1 VKRRQPVREE
11 LPKRNLSEGGR
22 ILKKVAIIGSGLS
35 GLLCGNLLAKKGHS
49 VTIFESHVRP
59 GGYTAGFWRE
69 GFYFE
74 SGTLSLESTPSVN
87 KAMEDVGLKDKVE
100 FVRQRIRFV
109 GREYDYIPEG
119 YEDVKQ
125 VYLNTFVA
133 DRAKLERFFG
143 DLDEIVN
150 AVPFAAKPM
159 PAMYEGAEHTAAM
172 QEMMASGMKFMEVL
186 RKVGNVTL
194 SEFVG
199 RYFEEGSRLFSLLV
213 SGAYPDQA
221 AWMMAASFKSFLEDY
236 WTVKKG
242 MQFWADTLAARFK
255 ELGGELKLRSPVE
268 EIVTKEGQAEG
279 VVSKGKLFPADCV
292 ISCGDYKKTML
303 DLLDDKA
310 LIPAET
316 RERIENAAV
325 SEAFFVVYLGLD
337 MPNNELQKFMK
348 IPLVLYR
355 PEAPGV
361 DFYETKNEAYFAKV
375 GCQLYSPSLMNPE
388 LAPDG
393 KSSLMIETLSPTG
406 WMDEWGGG
414 NREEY
419 KRLKSLAATGMIETA
434 SRLIPNLKEKI
445 VVKDAATPLTFERYT
460 HNTKGASSAWSWN
473 PHKRFYPDMRS
484 RGTITPVK
492 NLFIGSCWST
502 QFGGIPG
509 AISGAYEAMKQVA
522 D

>member
-1 VKRRQPVREE
+1 M
-11 LPKRNLSEGGR
+11 
-22 ILKKVAIIGSGLS
+22 KKVAIIGSGLS

-268 EIVTKEGQAEG
+268 EIVTEEGQAEG

-492 NLFIGSCWST
+492 NLFIGSCWSI

>member
-1 VKRRQPVREE
+1 M
-11 LPKRNLSEGGR
+11 
-22 ILKKVAIIGSGLS
+22 KKIAIIGSGLS
-35 GLLCGNLLAKKGHS
+35 GLLCGNLLAKKGHN

-74 SGTLSLESTPSVN
+74 SGTLSLEGTPSVN

-100 FVRQRIRFV
+100 FVRQRMRFI
-109 GREYDYIPEG
+109 GREYDYIPQS
-119 YEDVKQ
+119 YEDVKRI
-125 VYLNTFVA
+125 YLNTFVP
-133 DRAKLERFFG
+133 DRANLERFFG

-150 AVPFAAKPM
+150 ALPFTGKPM
-159 PAMYEGAEHTAAM
+159 PAMYEGPQYAAAM

-186 RKVGNVTL
+186 GKIGDVTI

-199 RYFEEGSRLFSLLV
+199 RYFERGSRLFTLLV

-221 AWMMAASFKSFLEDY
+221 AWIMAASFKSFLEDY

-255 ELGGELKLRSPVE
+255 ELGGKLKLRSPVE
-268 EIVTKEGQAEG
+268 RIVTKDGRAEG
-279 VVSKGKLFPADCV
+279 VLSKGTPFAADYV

-303 DLLDDKA
+303 DLLDDKS

-316 RERIENAAV
+316 RERIKTAAV

-337 MPNNELQKFMK
+337 MPNEELLKYMK
-348 IPLVLYR
+348 VPLVLYR
-355 PEAPGV
+355 PGAPGV
-361 DFYETKNEAYFAKV
+361 DFHDIKDEAFFAKA
-375 GCQLYSPSLMNPE
+375 GCEIYSPSLMNPE
-388 LAPDG
+388 LAPNG

-406 WMDEWGGG
+406 WMNDWGGG

-419 KRLKSLAATGMIETA
+419 KRLKSLAAAGMINTA
-434 SRLIPNLKEKI
+434 SQLVPNLKEKI
-445 VVKDAATPLTFERYT
+445 IVKDAATPLTFERFT
-460 HNTKGASSAWSWN
+460 HNTKGASSSWSWN

-492 NLFIGSCWST
+492 NLFVGSCWST
-502 QFGGIPG
+502 QLGGIPG

-522 D
+522 E

>member
-1 VKRRQPVREE
+1 M
-11 LPKRNLSEGGR
+11 
-22 ILKKVAIIGSGLS
+22 KKVAIIGSGLS
-35 GLLCGNLLAKKGHS
+35 GLLCGNLLAKKGNN

-59 GGYTAGFWRE
+59 GGYTSGFWRE

-100 FVRQRIRFV
+100 FVRQRMRFV
-109 GREYDYIPEG
+109 GREYDYIPES

-133 DRAKLERFFG
+133 DRANLERFFG

-150 AVPFAAKPM
+150 AIPFTGKPM
-159 PAMYEGAEHTAAM
+159 PAMYEGPEYAAAM
-172 QEMMASGMKFMEVL
+172 KEMMASGMKFMEVIG
-186 RKVGNVTL
+186 KISDVTL

-199 RYFEEGSRLFSLLV
+199 RYFEKGSRLFSLLV

-221 AWMMAASFKSFLEDY
+221 AWIMAASFKGFLEDY

-268 EIVTKEGQAEG
+268 RIVTKDGQAEG
-279 VVSKGKLFPADCV
+279 VVSKGRLFPADCV
-292 ISCGDYKKTML
+292 ISCGDYKKTIL
-303 DLLDDKA
+303 DLLDDKS

-316 RERIENAAV
+316 RERIKNAAV
-325 SEAFFVVYLGLD
+325 SEAFFVAYLGLD
-337 MPNNELQKFMK
+337 MPNDELLKFMK
-348 IPLVLYR
+348 VPLVIYR
-355 PEAPGV
+355 PDAPGV
-361 DFYETKNEAYFAKV
+361 DFYDTKDEAYFAKV
-375 GCQLYSPSLMNPE
+375 GCQIYSPSLINPE
-388 LAPDG
+388 LAPNG

-406 WMDEWGGG
+406 WMDDWGGG

-434 SRLIPNLKEKI
+434 SQLIPNLKEKI
-445 VVKDAATPLTFERYT
+445 IVKDAATPLTFERYT
-460 HNTKGASSAWSWN
+460 HNTKGASSSWSWN
-473 PHKRFYPDMRS
+473 PHKRFYSDMLS

-502 QFGGIPG
+502 QIGGIPG

-522 D
+522 E